1 MKHIKQF
8 EQFVTEKKA
17 VDYIA
22 YIDDKRSPGGTD
34 KEIMDDYSLQV
45 LNRTKSGFD
54 IKGALEDIE
63 AFIEEYSIILDEEPS
78 VAE

>member
-17 VDYIA
+17 IDYVA
-22 YIDDKRSPGGTD
+22 YVDDKRSPGGTD

-54 IKGALEDIE
+54 IKGALEAIE
-63 AFIEEYSIILDEEPS
+63 AFIEDYGIILDEEPS

>member
-8 EQFVTEKKA
+8 TQFLNEKKS

-22 YIDDKRSPGGTD
+22 YVDDKRNPGGTD

-45 LNRTKSGFD
+45 LNRTKAGFD
-54 IKGALEDIE
+54 IKGTLEDIE
-63 AFIEEYSIILDEEPS
+63 AFIEDYSIQLDEAPS

>member
-45 LNRTKSGFD
+45 MNRTKSGFE
-54 IKGALEDIE
+54 IMGALADIE
-63 AFIEEYSIILDEEPS
+63 AFVEEYSIILDEEPYM
-78 VAE
+78 AE

>member
-17 VDYIA
+17 IDYVA

>member
-63 AFIEEYSIILDEEPS
+63 AFIEEYSIILDEEPYM
-78 VAE
+78 AE

>member
-17 VDYIA
+17 IDYVA

-63 AFIEEYSIILDEEPS
+63 AFIEEYSIHLDEEPS

>member
-17 VDYIA
+17 DDYIA

-45 LNRTKSGFD
+45 MNRTKSGFE
-54 IKGALEDIE
+54 IMGALADIE
-63 AFIEEYSIILDEEPS
+63 AFVEEYSIILDEEPYM
-78 VAE
+78 AE

>member
-17 VDYIA
+17 IDYIA
-22 YIDDKRSPGGTD
+22 YIDDKRNPGGTD

-63 AFIEEYSIILDEEPS
+63 AFIEDYSIILDEEPS

>member
-54 IKGALEDIE
+54 IKGALADIE